1 MFRNL
6 ISIVRVKYSPEIY
19 WLVPTRTMENIE
31 ADKKKK
37 TDLNSKKN
45 YIDKMGDDPR
55 QNFYKSIVL

>member
-31 ADKKKK
+31 ADNKKKK
-37 TDLNSKKN
+37 KDRLKLKKKL
-45 YIDKMGDDPR
+45 Y
-55 QNFYKSIVL
+55 